1 MSLPDI
7 EGMLRQAAMTHIN
20 LPRRISALLAAFVLM
35 TSACTAFAAEV
46 VGQKHFRF
54 SGFATLGL
62 TKGGDEDLGFHRD
75 LDQEGL
81 YDGDWSVSADSLLG
95 VQMDVVVNDQ
105 FGGAVQ
111 MVGKDRVED
120 SLENSVEWAFLRYRF
135 NPDWT
140 VRAGRIGFDLF
151 LLSDYR
157 NVGFAYL
164 WTRPPVEFY
173 APLTFTSFDGAD
185 LTWSTYAAGGMFRA
199 KISAGNT
206 DSTLNILDNQVNFEV
221 HDIMTAA
228 FSWESERWQ
237 FKLSAVDT
245 KVGAQGQYFP
255 GSEPLA
261 KNLQLALPIWPELVS
276 VQDDI
281 YLSNPHIYYYIFGVA
296 YTRKPWQIQSE
307 ISRIDPRVNL
317 YPETVQGYISAG
329 YQVNSLTP
337 YFMVAR
343 SESLGE
349 ARLVPEP
356 PVIPSAPELAAPL
369 AALQQGVQA
378 IYDSLSSDQTTLT
391 AGLRWD
397 IRYDLALKV
406 QLDHSRVGQRGLSLW
421 EVRSAPMADKKINTF
436 SINLNCIF

>member
-111 MVGKDRVED
+111 M
-120 SLENSVEWAFLRYRF
+120 ENSVEWAFLRYRF

-228 FSWESERWQ
+228 FSW
-237 FKLSAVDT
+237 
-245 KVGAQGQYFP
+245 
-255 GSEPLA
+255 
-261 KNLQLALPIWPELVS
+261 
-276 VQDDI
+276 
-281 YLSNPHIYYYIFGVA
+281 
-296 YTRKPWQIQSE
+296 QIQSE

-349 ARLVPEP
+349 TRLVPEP